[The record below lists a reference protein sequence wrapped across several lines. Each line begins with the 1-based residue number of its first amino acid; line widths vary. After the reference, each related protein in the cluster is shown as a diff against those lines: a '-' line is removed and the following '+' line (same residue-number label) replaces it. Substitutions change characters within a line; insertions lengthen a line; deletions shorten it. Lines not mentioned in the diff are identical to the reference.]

1 MTRVALEHARS
12 CAHCGVGHLC
22 ETGERLATQIAP
34 PPARTRGWL
43 ALRAADVAAARA
55 RKQREG
61 AA

>member
-1 MTRVALEHARS
+1 MTRELAAHHDPVVLAAPHVGAAHPGPVRRALKPS
-12 CAHCGVGHLC
+12 
-22 ETGERLATQIAP
+22 
-34 PPARTRGWL
+34 PARTRGWL